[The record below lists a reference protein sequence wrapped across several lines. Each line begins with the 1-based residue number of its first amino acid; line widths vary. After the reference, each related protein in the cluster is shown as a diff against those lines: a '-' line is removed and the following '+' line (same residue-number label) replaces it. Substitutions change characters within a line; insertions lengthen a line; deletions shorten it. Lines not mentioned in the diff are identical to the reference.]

1 MKHFVKLALGT
12 LALASSA
19 AFAQAPTLPSAAT
32 TGGSL
37 TLTLFSTSDGT
48 PFSYSYNLGL
58 TMNQLSMLPT
68 AAGTSQ
74 TWTLTGLSTDLA
86 GYGAASSLVYDVSG
100 ASASGNAAR
109 AAGAIKFASTFDPSV
124 SAATLAALQNQA
136 PENAEAANLTWLTN
150 WSGTA
155 NNQFTTN
162 PSASNYANA
171 NYGAAEQEFSFNAA
185 SSVSNSVSFYE
196 LATALGGTSTQIQT
210 PTQFAGLFS
219 INLSNDTLTYTVPGS
234 TSPVPLPA
242 GVWLLLSG
250 LAGMG
255 VFGRRRNDVN
265 GAAA

>member
-19 AFAQAPTLPSAAT
+19 AFAQAPSLPSAAT

-37 TLTLFSTSDGT
+37 TLTLFSTNDGT

-58 TMNQLSMLPT
+58 TMNQLSTLPT
-68 AAGTSQ
+68 AAGSSQ
-74 TWTLTGLSTDLA
+74 SWSLTGLSTDLT
-86 GYGAASSLVYDVSG
+86 GFTGTSNLVFDVSG

-109 AAGAIKFASTFDPSV
+109 AAGAIKFATTVDSSV
-124 SAATLAALQNQA
+124 SAATLAALTNGG
-136 PENAEAANLTWLTN
+136 PEAAESANNTWLTN

-155 NNQFTTN
+155 NNQSTTN
-162 PSASNYANA
+162 PSATNYANA
-171 NYGAAEQEFSFNAA
+171 NYGTAEQTWAFNAA

-196 LATALGGTSTQIQT
+196 LATALGGTTTTIQT

-219 INLSNDTLTYTVPGS
+219 INLSNDTLTYSVPG